1 MKFMVILITLGCI
14 PYISCQE
21 MNQLMLEE
29 TKTPVNGPSAEVT
42 LTTRELP
49 IVAPVSAITPTYS
62 LAPIATNL
70 PTTAPILDGMN
81 NDQPTVSI
89 FSVTPSTSP
98 SDAPSDTPSA
108 FPSDDPSDSPSDIP
122 SGKPSPDREISG
134 AVTDT
139 SASTA
144 MFHSISVVT
153 TMVFAFTLLN
163 LCACVI

>member
-1 MKFMVILITLGCI
+1 MKYLVILITLGCI
-14 PYISCQE
+14 AYISCQE

-29 TKTPVNGPSAEVT
+29 TKTPVNSPSAVVT
-42 LTTRELP
+42 MTTRELP
-49 IVAPVSAITPTYS
+49 IVASVSAITPTYS

-81 NDQPTVSI
+81 KTDSI
-89 FSVTPSTSP
+89 FSATPSTSP
-98 SDAPSDTPSA
+98 SDVPSDTPSA
-108 FPSDDPSDSPSDIP
+108 FPSDSPSDIP

-139 SASTA
+139 SATTA

-153 TMVFAFTLLN
+153 TMAFAFTLLK